1 MRPQGPV
8 VLCILDGW
16 GLSDE
21 RAGNAVR
28 LARTPA
34 YDGIMASCPTTR
46 LAAHGPDVGLPAGQI
61 GNSEV
66 GHMNIG
72 AGRIIEMELARIN
85 RVVAG
90 GGLPEV
96 DGMRRFIAAMQDSG
110 GVAHVLGIVS
120 DGGVHAHLD
129 HLDAAVGAIAAAGV
143 DVAVHLFTDGRDVMP
158 VSAAAHLDRLMPA
171 LFPAGAPQ
179 DRGEVRIATVS
190 GRYFAMDRDR
200 RWDRTKRAYDAIAR
214 ADAPRYRT
222 AGEVIRS
229 SHANGV
235 TDEFISPAVVEGYSG
250 FRDGDGLMC
259 VNFRADRVR
268 QILAAIGEPG
278 FATFDTGVRAVLAPM
293 TGFVSYSDAHD
304 AYLDRVFPSEAVA
317 GTLGSRVAECGL
329 EQMRIAETEKY
340 PHVTYFLN
348 GGVEP
353 PLPGEDRFL
362 VPSPGVATYDLQPE
376 MSAPAVADGLADAL
390 RSGRY
395 GLIVTNFAN
404 PDMVGHTGDLDAA
417 IAACEAVDACLARV
431 LPELDAAGAAML
443 LTADHGNCE
452 AMIDS
457 ETGGPHTAHT
467 TNPVPAALIGAAP
480 GAGLRA
486 GGRLADIAPTL
497 LEMMRLAKPPE
508 MTGISLLRT

>member
-1 MRPQGPV
+1 MRPHGPV

-16 GLSDE
+16 GLSDDHT
-21 RAGNAVR
+21 GNAVR
-28 LARTPA
+28 LARTPTCDA
-34 YDGIMASCPTTR
+34 VMSGYPTTR
-46 LAAHGPDVGLPAGQI
+46 LAAHGTDVGLPAGQI

-72 AGRIIEMELARIN
+72 AGRIVEMDLARIN
-85 RVVAG
+85 RVVAD
-90 GGLPEV
+90 GGLPGVEA
-96 DGMRRFIAAMQDSG
+96 MRRFIAAMRSSG
-110 GVAHVLGIVS
+110 GRAHVLGVVS

-129 HLDAAVGAIAAAGV
+129 HLAAAVDAIAAAGV
-143 DVAVHLFTDGRDVMP
+143 DIAVHLFTDGRDVMP
-158 VSAAAHLDRLMPA
+158 VSGAAYLDRLEAA
-171 LFPAGAPQ
+171 LFPADARPE
-179 DRGEVRIATVS
+179 RGDVRIATVS

-200 RWDRTKRAYDAIAR
+200 RWERTKRAHDAIAR
-214 ADAPRYRT
+214 ADAPSHPT
-222 AGEVIRS
+222 AGAVLKAAYAE
-229 SHANGV
+229 GV
-235 TDEFISPAVVEGYSG
+235 TDEFVPPSVVGGYAG

-278 FATFDTGVRAVLAPM
+278 FAAFDTGGRAALAAM
-293 TGFVSYSDAHD
+293 SGFVSYSEAHD
-304 AYLDRVFPSEAVA
+304 AYIDRIFPSEAIT
-317 GTLGSRVAECGL
+317 GTLGSRVAESGL

-348 GGVEP
+348 GGVEA
-353 PLPGEDRFL
+353 PLSGESRFL
-362 VPSPGVATYDLQPE
+362 VPSPKVATYDLQPE
-376 MSAPAVADGLADAL
+376 MSAGAVADGLVDAL

-395 GLIVTNFAN
+395 ALIVTNFAN

-431 LPELDAAGAAML
+431 LPELDPAGAAML

-452 AMIDS
+452 TMIDR

-467 TNPVPAALIGAAP
+467 TNPVPATLVGAAS
-480 GAGLRA
+480 GTGLRP

-497 LEMMRLAKPPE
+497 LELMKLQAPPQ
-508 MTGISLLRT
+508 MTGTSLLLP